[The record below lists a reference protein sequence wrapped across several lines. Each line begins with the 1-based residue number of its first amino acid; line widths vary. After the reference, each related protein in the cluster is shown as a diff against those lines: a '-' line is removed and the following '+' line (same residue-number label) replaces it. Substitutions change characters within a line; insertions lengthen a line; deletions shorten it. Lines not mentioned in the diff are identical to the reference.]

1 MLHLV
6 FQSVLEQAIIQ
17 RIGSGDDI
25 VFMEN
30 AVFRVYKDNVL
41 SPELL
46 KMLNNHI
53 NLYVLSEDI
62 ETRGIQL
69 NELLLGIKVIDY
81 SGLVQLTE
89 NNKVIMTWN

>member
-1 MLHLV
+1 MLHLI
-6 FQSVLEQAIIQ
+6 FQSVLEQAVIQ
-17 RIGSGDDI
+17 RFSSGDDV

-46 KMLNNHI
+46 KMLNNNI
-53 NLYVLSEDI
+53 SLYVLSEDI
-62 ETRGIQL
+62 ETRGISD
-69 NELLLGIKVIDY
+69 NELLAGVKVIDY
-81 SGLVQLTE
+81 PGLVQLTE